1 MCFSPDFGVWTDKGK
16 EMGHNLLI
24 QFSTLG
30 SSKMEISE
38 TEFFFEIL
46 IIYNDETSHVKHVL
60 DPLPPCT
67 TGGGPLSRGRGD
79 KLRDRP
85 FLSALQ
91 PLYIGRWTVIAQ
103 YPLHVFFS
111 LDLRPLSNVPV
122 AQG

>member
-1 MCFSPDFGVWTDKGK
+1 MCFSPYLGVWTDVGKG
-16 EMGHNLLI
+16 MGHNLLI

-38 TEFFFEIL
+38 TVFFKIL

-67 TGGGPLSRGRGD
+67 TGGGPLSRGRGAE
-79 KLRDRP
+79 LRDRP

-91 PLYIGRWTVIAQ
+91 PLYIG
-103 YPLHVFFS
+103 
-111 LDLRPLSNVPV
+111 
-122 AQG
+122 